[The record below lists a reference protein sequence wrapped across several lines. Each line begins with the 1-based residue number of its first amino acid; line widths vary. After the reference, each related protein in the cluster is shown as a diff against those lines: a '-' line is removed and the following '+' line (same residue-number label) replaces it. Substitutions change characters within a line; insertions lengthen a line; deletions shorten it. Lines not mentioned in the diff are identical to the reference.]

1 MRPGGNRH
9 GPRGNAHRHRGR
21 VRVWGK
27 REIVLYTM
35 VLIADA
41 MEGLQKKS
49 ETYNREVAWKKDQQ
63 LLSKSFVA
71 VVIVIVLH
79 RGVKAF
85 EVQQVG
91 DSPINPPAVLHP
103 LCFRCFTSIP
113 G

>member
-1 MRPGGNRH
+1 M
-9 GPRGNAHRHRGR
+9 
-21 VRVWGK
+21 
-27 REIVLYTM
+27 LYIM

-113 G
+113 GRRNSFERL